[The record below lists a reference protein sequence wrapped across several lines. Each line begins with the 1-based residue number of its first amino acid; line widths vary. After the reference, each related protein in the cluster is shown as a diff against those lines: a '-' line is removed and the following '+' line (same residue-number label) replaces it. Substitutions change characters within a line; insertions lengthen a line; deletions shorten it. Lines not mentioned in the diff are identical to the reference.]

1 MLLESIERDCEKE
14 LQSLKGKGHS
24 VSILEIIEMVTKK
37 LEELSDTHLLKG
49 LMNEDQV
56 RKYIKEQKQA
66 IIAGLGNYAIV
77 PKADVIVSKRSNNWL
92 NQQRI
97 SERYYWPLYRGV
109 ASTME

>member
-1 MLLESIERDCEKE
+1 MTGIPSERVISMLLESIERDCEKE

-56 RKYIKEQKQA
+56 RKYIKESHHCR
-66 IIAGLGNYAIV
+66 LG
-77 PKADVIVSKRSNNWL
+77 
-92 NQQRI
+92 
-97 SERYYWPLYRGV
+97 
-109 ASTME
+109 